1 MNKRIMHK
9 FISFVLLLT
18 MLCSVI
24 GTASIWASTSSKTGK
39 VSVTVQQLK
48 RKELAYSSK
57 KVAKVI
63 KVKKAYEA
71 LHIFEGLGG
80 VQCDYSKQIEKNG
93 MCYGKVTNKKVNTMK
108 KLKKYLKRYFSD
120 SYIKKLMENN
130 LFVSKKGSLYFLDV
144 GRGSDI
150 TYQYTKYKITKK
162 TAKYRKIKATSYYCD
177 DFGNKETK
185 VDIYKQKKIKGKW
198 VFTAITLPY

>member
-1 MNKRIMHK
+1 MNKR
-9 FISFVLLLT
+9 FINKLMSFMLMLT
-18 MLCSVI
+18 MIFSII
-24 GTASIWASTSSKTGK
+24 GTTKTWANTPSKEGKLSVSTL
-39 VSVTVQQLK
+39 QLK
-48 RKELAYSSK
+48 AKEENYSSK

-93 MCYGKVTNKKVNTMK
+93 ICYGKVTNKKVNTMK